1 MADSLNSP
9 SNETTQNVGEP
20 QSPFTRHRFE
30 PKRRGLKIIS
40 KEYITPKMIRII
52 ATGDELSDFVSKS
65 PDDHIKLIAGMT
77 DEGSIM
83 RDYTPRAY
91 SNAERTITVDF
102 AVHEAGP
109 VTEWAINANVGDD
122 MRIAGPR
129 GSAELTEAFD
139 WILLIGDETA
149 LPAMGRWVE
158 ENPNAS
164 AISTLGIVT
173 SAEEEQQWASAAPH
187 KALWVHRPPQQDT
200 DATAA
205 LSLLEKFERPTGK
218 GFIWIAAEAS
228 VARAIKS
235 FVLDV
240 WKHPSHH
247 LKSSGYWVKGHADT
261 VEK

>member
-1 MADSLNSP
+1 MADNSNSP
-9 SNETTQNVGEP
+9 SIDATPHSGEP

-30 PKRRGLKIIS
+30 LKRRSLTITS
-40 KEYITPKMIRII
+40 KEYITPKMIRIV
-52 ATGDELSDFVSKS
+52 AKGDELSDFVSKS

-77 DEGSIM
+77 DDGPIM

-91 SNAERTITVDF
+91 SNAECMITVDF

-109 VTEWAINANVGDD
+109 VTEWAIAANIGDD

-139 WILLIGDETA
+139 WVMLIGDETA

-158 ENPNAS
+158 ENAG
-164 AISTLGIVT
+164 ATEITTLGIVT
-173 SAEEEQQWASAAPH
+173 STEEEQQWESAKPH
-187 KALWVHRPPQQDT
+187 KALWVHRPAQQDT
-200 DATAA
+200 DSTAA
-205 LSLLEKFERPTGK
+205 LSLLKEFERPSGK

-235 FVLDV
+235 FVLDE

-247 LKSSGYWVKGHADT
+247 LKSSGYWVKGLADT